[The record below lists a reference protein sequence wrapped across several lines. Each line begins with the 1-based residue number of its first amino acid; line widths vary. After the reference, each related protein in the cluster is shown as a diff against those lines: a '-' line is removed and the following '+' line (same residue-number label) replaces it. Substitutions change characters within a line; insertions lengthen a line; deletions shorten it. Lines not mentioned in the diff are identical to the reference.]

1 MFAQNLVQNN
11 YPNITLTDKVSFAL
25 QLMDDY
31 DVQHLCVIDEK
42 KFVAVISKN
51 DLLDADESAAVFTL
65 QANFIQASVKANE
78 HFTEVLKIFSTTDL
92 TILPVIDDE
101 RNLIGA
107 ISQLQLIKMIADLM
121 GVKERGA
128 IIVLEID
135 RKNFSFGEISRLVET
150 NDAYITQ
157 LNTLVENESRLLVT
171 LKINKS
177 EVSDI
182 IATFQRYDYSVK
194 YFVGEENYNNELQE
208 NYEHLI
214 SYLNI

>member
-92 TILPVIDDE
+92 TILPVIDNE

-121 GVKERGA
+121 GVNERGA
-128 IIVLEID
+128 IIVLEVD

-194 YFVGEENYNNELQE
+194 YFIGEENYNNELQE

>member
-1 MFAQNLVQNN
+1 MFAQSLVQNN
-11 YPNITLTDKVSFAL
+11 YPNITLTDKVSLAL

-31 DVQHLCVIDEK
+31 DVQHLCVADDK
-42 KFVAVISKN
+42 KFIAVISKN
-51 DLLDADESAAVFTL
+51 DLLDADESDAISAL
-65 QANFIQASVKANE
+65 QPNFIQVAVKANE
-78 HFTEVLKIFSTTDL
+78 HFTEVLKTFATTDL
-92 TILPVIDDE
+92 TIVPVIDGE
-101 RNLIGA
+101 RNLVGA
-107 ISQLQLIKMIADLM
+107 ISQLQLLKMLADLM

-157 LNTLVENESRLLVT
+157 LNTMAANEGLLLVT

-182 IATFQRYDYSVK
+182 VATFQRYDYSVK
-194 YFVGEENYNNELQE
+194 YFFGEEHYNNELQE

>member
-194 YFVGEENYNNELQE
+194 YFIGEENYNNELQE

>member
-31 DVQHLCVIDEK
+31 DVQHLCVTDEN
-42 KFVAVISKN
+42 KFVAIISKN
-51 DLLDADESAAVFTL
+51 DLLDADESAAVSTL
-65 QANFIQASVKANE
+65 QASFIQASVKANE
-78 HFTEVLKIFSTTDL
+78 HFTEILKIFSTTDL
-92 TILPVIDDE
+92 TILPVIDNE
-101 RNLIGA
+101 RNLVGA
-107 ISQLQLIKMIADLM
+107 ISQIQLIKMIADLM

-128 IIVLEID
+128 IIVLEVD

-157 LNTLVENESRLLVT
+157 LNTLVENENRLLVT

-194 YFVGEENYNNELQE
+194 YFIGEESYNNELQE